1 MSVHNLSIPDF
12 GGKLDIL
19 IKTGAKDI
27 RTASQLSKL
36 LNIGPDVLSRL
47 KKGTRT
53 VPQRV
58 FAELCKIYEIDESA
72 WFSDLNSF
80 GHSLGLTPQKVSILT
95 GARMPGI
102 DFSSRITDTRMIG
115 DIHETIKGY
124 WYSYY
129 YSVSRVGE
137 KYVSRDLC
145 IIKDINE
152 DGFFECEIVDNYFS
166 YVGVCFPIKGMLYFI
181 LEKDELYNE
190 IIVYATNLPDRKP
203 PKLNGVILCL
213 SGGVDEMSAYPS
225 ASKVAFR
232 YIGRN
237 EDIPSMFDV
246 QEEPIES
253 YMKKNMPAY
262 LKPEED
268 TEPENIE
275 VYKAIDNCISAES
288 IPFALRAK

>member
-1 MSVHNLSIPDF
+1 MSVHNTSIPDF
-12 GGKLDIL
+12 GKKLDL
-19 IKTGAKDI
+19 LLKTGTKNI

-36 LNIGPDVLSRL
+36 LEIGPDILSRL
-47 KKGTRT
+47 RNGTRT

-58 FAELCKIYEIDESA
+58 FSKLCNIYEIEESV
-72 WFSDLNSF
+72 WFLDLEAF
-80 GHSLGLTPQKVSILT
+80 GRHLGIAAQKVSILT

-102 DFSSRITDTRMIG
+102 DFSSRIKDIRMIG
-115 DIHETIKGY
+115 DIHKTIKGY

-129 YSVSRVGE
+129 YSVSRLGE
-137 KYVSRDLC
+137 KFVSRDLC

-152 DGFFECEIVDNYFS
+152 DGFINCEIIDGYFS

-190 IIVYATNLPDRKP
+190 IIIYATNLPDRKP

-232 YIGRN
+232 YIGRH
-237 EDIPSMFDV
+237 EDIPKLFNVDG
-246 QEEPIES
+246 EIEA

-262 LKPEED
+262 LRPDED
-268 TEPENIE
+268 REPENLE
-275 VYKAIDNCISAES
+275 VYNAIDNRISEDTV
-288 IPFALRAK
+288 PFALRAE